1 MKDRKGTFLR
11 ILSIEISDME
21 EGIEVLLASTEE
33 RHSRHEITEY
43 VWTENSA
50 LLRHELN
57 ILRIIHTKID
67 RLDVNQ
73 YESVEALIAAI
84 LSELDGREDLPRA
97 LYSFFERKIEK
108 VKKYLEQ
115 E

>member
-1 MKDRKGTFLR
+1 MKDRTDTFLR

-21 EGIEVLLASTEE
+21 EGVEVLLASTAE

-50 LLRHELN
+50 LLKHELH
-57 ILRIIHTKID
+57 ILQIIHAK
-67 RLDVNQ
+67 LDGLDPNQ
-73 YESVEALIAAI
+73 FESIEALITAI
-84 LSELDGREDLPRA
+84 RADLDGREDLPRA
-97 LYSFFERKIEK
+97 LYSFFMRKIEK
-108 VKKYLEQ
+108 VKRYMEQ